1 MPIFRH
7 AGPATRLDLAIA
19 QSPLGISRRE
29 AKRLLDDARVAVDAR
44 IVGAASREVPTGA
57 AISILTGVPEI
68 PLIDLTSEIV
78 AIDKPSGLPA
88 QPTRERDR
96 ISAVEILGSQLKRSG
111 EKPDLFVVHRID
123 SGTSGVLLFARNRV
137 AAARLSALF
146 AAHEMEK
153 VYLALVAGQIEE
165 EMLLGDP
172 IARTGA
178 SRFEA
183 SEAGKFAET
192 FLNPLRT
199 SSGSTLVEIRIST
212 GRTHQIRVHLSSAGF
227 PIAGDLKYGGATA
240 PRLMLHAWKLGHP
253 SIGSWTAD
261 PPAEL
266 SPTSEG
272 PGTRG
277 QGPGEATPTSGNS
290 GVV

>member
-1 MPIFRH
+1 MPVFRH
-7 AGPATRLDLAIA
+7 IGPTTRLDLAIA

-44 IVGAASREVPTGA
+44 IVGAASREVATGA

-123 SGTSGVLLFARNRV
+123 SGTSGVLLFARNRT

-227 PIAGDLKYGGATA
+227 PIAGDLKYGGAAA
-240 PRLMLHAWKLGHP
+240 PRLMLHAWKLAHP
-253 SIGSWTAD
+253 SAGSWTAD

-266 SPTSEG
+266 RGEG
-272 PGTRG
+272 
-277 QGPGEATPTSGNS
+277 
-290 GVV
+290 